1 MFGYPTL
8 DKWLAAREEWAPLF
22 LRLSLGLVFL
32 AHGAQKLLGWFGG
45 SGWNGTM
52 QYFTQT
58 LHIPT
63 VFAALVIVLEFFG
76 GAALLAGAFTRWTAL
91 LLGIEMVVAALKVHL
106 ANGFFMNWANTP
118 NAGHGIEFN
127 VILVGALAALL
138 VMGGGR
144 LSLDAALTRP
154 FNLNE
159 KEEARKAG

>member
-1 MFGYPTL
+1 
-8 DKWLAAREEWAPLF
+8 
-22 LRLSLGLVFL
+22 
-32 AHGAQKLLGWFGG
+32 
-45 SGWNGTM
+45 M